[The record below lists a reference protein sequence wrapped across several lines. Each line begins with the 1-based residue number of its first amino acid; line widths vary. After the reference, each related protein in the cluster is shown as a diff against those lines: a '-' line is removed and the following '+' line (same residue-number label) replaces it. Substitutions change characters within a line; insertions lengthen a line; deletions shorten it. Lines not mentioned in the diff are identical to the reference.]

1 MGVGGTKVLPD
12 TQRLAWHRGI
22 PEKKLGKPVRPYRAR
37 LTAIIVAAC
46 IVITIVATF
55 SVYSGG
61 HPAQAGHS
69 AQRQGLP
76 ATPGSY
82 IGLYTH
88 GAPYSFVT
96 GLA

>member
-1 MGVGGTKVLPD
+1 MGVGGSKVLPD
-12 TQRLAWHRGI
+12 TQRLAWHRPT
-22 PEKKLGKPVRPYRAR
+22 PEKNLGKPVRPYRER
-37 LTAIIVAAC
+37 LTAIIAASGM
-46 IVITIVATF
+46 VITIVATF
-55 SVYSGG
+55 AVYSVG

-76 ATPGSY
+76 TTPGSH
-82 IGLYTH
+82 IGRYTH

>member
-1 MGVGGTKVLPD
+1 MGAGGTKVLTD
-12 TQRLAWHRGI
+12 TQRLAWHRRT
-22 PEKKLGKPVRPYRAR
+22 PEEGLCKPVRPCRAR
-37 LTAIIVAAC
+37 LTAIIVVAG

-55 SVYSGG
+55 AVYSVE

-76 ATPGSY
+76 TAPGSY